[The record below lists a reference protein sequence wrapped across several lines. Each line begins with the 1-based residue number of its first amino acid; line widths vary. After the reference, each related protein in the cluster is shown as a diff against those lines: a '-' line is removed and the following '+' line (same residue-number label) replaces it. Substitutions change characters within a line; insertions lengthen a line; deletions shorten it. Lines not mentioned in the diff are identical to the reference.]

1 MIILKL
7 YQLFKICVTSHPG
20 KIQCIKQI
28 NMTDSNADQ
37 GQDPQEND
45 GICPYMFEPN
55 KNDSN
60 NEQLSYSDD
69 DSTSTGEDL
78 YSSDDSFEVIN
89 AWRRSKF
96 FFRGQSDPSE
106 MVGLLLRLS
115 PVPYM

>member
-1 MIILKL
+1 MGFVLLAASDLPDIRGR
-7 YQLFKICVTSHPG
+7 FVC
-20 KIQCIKQI
+20 
-28 NMTDSNADQ
+28 DSNADQ

-45 GICPYMFEPN
+45 GICPYMFKPN

-89 AWRRSKF
+89 AWRRT
-96 FFRGQSDPSE
+96 D
-106 MVGLLLRLS
+106 LW
-115 PVPYM
+115 